1 MPTRTPTRRTRE
13 EVEIELLAFELIERR
28 VALVLSVALA
38 VVAVVCALRG
48 SPWPV
53 SAGTGLAAFGFRAWT
68 EGGGG
73 PGG

>member
-1 MPTRTPTRRTRE
+1 MSRTRRTRE
-13 EVEIELLAFELIERR
+13 EVEVALLAFELVERR

-53 SAGTGLAAFGFRAWT
+53 PASTGLAAFGFRAWT
-68 EGGGG
+68 DGGDG
-73 PGG
+73 PGR